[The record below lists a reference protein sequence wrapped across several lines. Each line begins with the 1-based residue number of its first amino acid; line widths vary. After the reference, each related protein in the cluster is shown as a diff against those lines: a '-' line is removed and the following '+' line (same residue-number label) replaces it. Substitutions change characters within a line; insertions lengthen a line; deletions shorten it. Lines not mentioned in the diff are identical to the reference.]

1 MNNEEI
7 EYKRYMV
14 SSRIKRLNGIKN
26 LILAGESEYSLE
38 DVDSQIEALTNALS
52 MLDSMIVSPN
62 A

>member
-38 DVDSQIEALTNALS
+38 DVNSQIEALTNVLE
-52 MLDSMIVSPN
+52 ML
-62 A
+62 

>member
-14 SSRIKRLNGIKN
+14 SSRIKYLNGLRN

-38 DVDSQIEALTNALS
+38 DVNSKIKALTN
-52 MLDSMIVSPN
+52 MLEML
-62 A
+62 